1 LEIDR
6 PRDSMDPLSDTE
18 VRKIPLEK
26 FKQPKPKI
34 KKGENPY
41 LALPVE
47 V

>member
-1 LEIDR
+1 
-6 PRDSMDPLSDTE
+6 MDPLSDTE

-26 FKQPKPKI
+26 YKQHKYKI

-41 LALPVE
+41 LASPFE